1 MSDRCHFEGSE
12 KSFSLRS
19 LTLWFALEYISAKYQ
34 LSLIQETAN
43 GSQR

>member
-1 MSDRCHFEGSE
+1 MSDRCHFERSE

-19 LTLWFALEYISAKYQ
+19 LTLRFFLEYMSAKYQ

-43 GSQR
+43 GSQC